1 MQDVKKDTIV
11 DALSDHPTI
20 VGIFVEASSYTCSQ
34 SGNDPLDVDTSV
46 NNENELP
53 DVSVNEHNGK
63 NEDE

>member
-20 VGIFVEASSYTCSQ
+20 VGIFVDASSYTVSK

-46 NNENELP
+46 INENELP
-53 DVSVNEHNGK
+53 DVSVNDHNGK